1 MRILVVGRLEARAQ
15 LKAELEQAG
24 IEVTGEFDTLAAA
37 RNSGIAADA
46 TMIAADGAGRRGEF
60 EEPLTSREIEVL
72 EQLAEGLPNK
82 AIAERLGISDQTV
95 KFHVAS
101 ICGKLAAS
109 NRTDAVRKAI
119 RRGWITV

>member
-46 TMIAADGAGRRGEF
+46 TMIAGDGARRRREF